1 MNTGEAL
8 HWRKNYIEMTVRQN
22 DGTYQWPTKEV
33 FLKAFKAAFLNEDEK
48 EESIRRL
55 DNIYQGNKTAEE
67 YINEF
72 RLTVSKAGLPTDN
85 DMMIR
90 TFRKGLNKAL
100 ATRIL
105 YSDKKPDAL
114 EDKVVGTG
122 ANATTKKGWYSIAIK
137 FDRIHRD
144 NVLALG
150 ERDTRPMGRQP
161 TVSRFRQIYG
171 RGYSS
176 GPAYQRGN
184 NYQPR
189 PRYDPNAM
197 DVDTITIDLN
207 ALTMEERN
215 DLYKKGLCFKCK
227 KPGIAQ
233 ECPNHGP
240 RNYGNFN
247 NRNFNRAPSPAQRN
261 DN

>member
-48 EESIRRL
+48 EEYIRKL
-55 DNIYQGNKTAEE
+55 DNIYQGNKTAKE
-67 YINEF
+67 YVNEF

-114 EDKVVGTG
+114 EDKVVGIG
-122 ANATTKKGWYSIAIK
+122 ANATTKKGWYSIAIE
-137 FDRIHRD
+137 FDRIHQD

-150 ERDTRPMGRQP
+150 EQNDRPMG
-161 TVSRFRQIYG
+161 
-171 RGYSS
+171 
-176 GPAYQRGN
+176 
-184 NYQPR
+184 
-189 PRYDPNAM
+189 
-197 DVDTITIDLN
+197 
-207 ALTMEERN
+207 
-215 DLYKKGLCFKCK
+215 
-227 KPGIAQ
+227 
-233 ECPNHGP
+233 
-240 RNYGNFN
+240 
-247 NRNFNRAPSPAQRN
+247 
-261 DN
+261 

>member
-1 MNTGEAL
+1 MNDREAL

-33 FLKAFKAAFLNEDEK
+33 FLKAFKAAFLNEDKK
-48 EESIRRL
+48 EESIRKL
-55 DNIYQGNKTAEE
+55 NNIYQGNKTAEE
-67 YINEF
+67 YVNEF

-122 ANATTKKGWYSIAIK
+122 ANATTKKGWYSIVIE

-144 NVLALG
+144 NVLALTMDHRTIKTSII
-150 ERDTRPMGRQP
+150 EIFIIMPLLNKTTTEHLFYATTISSEMYTIRSRNQDHEKSTR
-161 TVSRFRQIYG
+161 
-171 RGYSS
+171 
-176 GPAYQRGN
+176 
-184 NYQPR
+184 
-189 PRYDPNAM
+189 
-197 DVDTITIDLN
+197 
-207 ALTMEERN
+207 
-215 DLYKKGLCFKCK
+215 
-227 KPGIAQ
+227 
-233 ECPNHGP
+233 
-240 RNYGNFN
+240 
-247 NRNFNRAPSPAQRN
+247 
-261 DN
+261 

>member
-8 HWRKNYIEMTVRQN
+8 HWRKNYIKTTVRQN

-48 EESIRRL
+48 EESIRKL

-67 YINEF
+67 YLNEF

-114 EDKVVGTG
+114 KDKVIGTG
-122 ANATTKKGWYSIAIK
+122 ANAITKKGWYSIAIK
-137 FDRIHRD
+137 FNRIHRD
-144 NVLALG
+144 NVLVLR
-150 ERDTRPMGRQP
+150 ERNDRPMGRQP
-161 TVSRFRQIYG
+161 MVLRFRQIYG
-171 RGYSS
+171 
-176 GPAYQRGN
+176 
-184 NYQPR
+184 
-189 PRYDPNAM
+189 
-197 DVDTITIDLN
+197 
-207 ALTMEERN
+207 
-215 DLYKKGLCFKCK
+215 
-227 KPGIAQ
+227 
-233 ECPNHGP
+233 
-240 RNYGNFN
+240 
-247 NRNFNRAPSPAQRN
+247 
-261 DN
+261 

>member
-8 HWRKNYIEMTVRQN
+8 RWRKNYIETTVRQN
-22 DGTYQWPTKEV
+22 DGTYQWLTKEV

-72 RLTVSKAGLPTDN
+72 RLTVSKVGLLTDN

-105 YSDKKPDAL
+105 YSNKKPSAL

-122 ANATTKKGWYSIAIK
+122 TNATTKKGWYSIAIE

-150 ERDTRPMGRQP
+150 E
-161 TVSRFRQIYG
+161 
-171 RGYSS
+171 
-176 GPAYQRGN
+176 
-184 NYQPR
+184 
-189 PRYDPNAM
+189 
-197 DVDTITIDLN
+197 
-207 ALTMEERN
+207 
-215 DLYKKGLCFKCK
+215 
-227 KPGIAQ
+227 
-233 ECPNHGP
+233 
-240 RNYGNFN
+240 
-247 NRNFNRAPSPAQRN
+247 
-261 DN
+261 